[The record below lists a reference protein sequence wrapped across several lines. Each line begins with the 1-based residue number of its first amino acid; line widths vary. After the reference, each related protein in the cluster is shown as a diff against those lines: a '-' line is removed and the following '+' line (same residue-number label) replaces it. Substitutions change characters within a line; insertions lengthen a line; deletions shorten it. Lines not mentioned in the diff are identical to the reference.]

1 MQEYMDF
8 DLINK
13 YLGSGK
19 NRYDVL
25 QGGNC
30 DPFAMYQD
38 IFNNGIDLQD
48 KNELFTSNK
57 KYNLICVRIPKNKDP
72 KKTKNILITKGLNEL
87 KKIIDSNDK
96 YFNILSCIS
105 YAGRRKTKLNARYMY
120 ALVIDLDNI
129 IANKKNIIDYGLY
142 NLDFYIERQKKIKL
156 PNYIVASGHGLHLY
170 YIFKEPIPMYKEN
183 IELIRALKKS
193 IVDTIWNDDIST
205 VSKQYGDIVQGFRV
219 GGTYTKNY
227 NDKTQC
233 YHFTN
238 ERYTMYDIIPNS
250 NISEKDK
257 QAIFN
262 LTNHIDTDRP
272 HYKLEEL
279 KTKYPKWYE
288 DRIIKKIPP
297 KDKTKCNKWNINTA
311 LYKWWLGKIKDIKVG
326 HRYWYCFFIM
336 VYGIKCNIEK
346 ETILKDI
353 DNARKKL
360 TTKDNPFT
368 QKDIND
374 ILRNY
379 NENQFLWKRKTIEEN
394 VGIPIPPNKRNGL
407 PQKIHLQN
415 ARNTLKYKIESNIVK
430 VGRKT
435 KHNVNDIYTYI
446 LMESDKSKEI
456 ANHFNISVR
465 QARRYKKYVNENII
479 KK

>member
-1 MQEYMDF
+1 MQDSMSF

-19 NRYDVL
+19 NRYDALCGSNV
-25 QGGNC
+25 
-30 DPFAMYQD
+30 DPFAMYSD
-38 IFNNGIDLQD
+38 IFSNGIDLQD
-48 KNELFTSNK
+48 RKELYTPNK

-72 KKTKNILITKGLNEL
+72 KKTKNIIITKGLKEL
-87 KKIIDSNDK
+87 NTIINSNDK

-105 YAGRRKTKLNARYMY
+105 YAGRRKTKTNARYMY

-142 NLDFYIERQKKIKL
+142 NLDVYIANREKIKT

-193 IVDTIWNDDIST
+193 FVDTVWNEDIST

-219 GGTYTKNY
+219 GGTFCK
-227 NDKTQC
+227 DWEHKTQC

-238 ERYTMYDIIPNS
+238 ERYTMYDLITPYTT
-250 NISEKDK
+250 EQDK

-262 LTNHIDTDRP
+262 LTNHIDSDRP

-279 KTKYPKWYE
+279 KTKFPKWYQE
-288 DRIIKKIPP
+288 RIIEKKPP
-297 KDKTKCNKWNINTA
+297 KDKTKCKKWDINKA
-311 LYKWWLGKIKDIKVG
+311 LYKWWLGKIKDIKEG
-326 HRYWYCFFIM
+326 HRYWYCYYIM
-336 VYGIKCNIEK
+336 VYGIKCNIDK
-346 ETILKDI
+346 ETIINDI
-353 DNARKKL
+353 NNARKQL
-360 TTKDNPFT
+360 TNKDNPLT
-368 QKDIND
+368 INDIND
-374 ILRNY
+374 VLRNY
-379 NENQFLWKRKTIEEN
+379 NPNQFLWKRATIEQN
-394 VGIPIPPNKRNGL
+394 VGIPIPPNKRNGRK
-407 PQKIHLQN
+407 QKDHLKIARLSKQIKIEN
-415 ARNTLKYKIESNIVK
+415 GTYTRKWKNDRNTIF
-430 VGRKT
+430 
-435 KHNVNDIYTYI
+435 TYI
-446 LMESDKSKEI
+446 LTESEKSKDV

-465 QARRYKKYVNENII
+465 QAQRYIKYVNENIV